1 MVDEQEPESPLEPCQ
16 FVTMG
21 EIGNAIFA
29 TVPRSHEHSSSEVP
43 ADPVWS
49 PEAMIAFMYTRCQRR
64 FGQAANESKR
74 RLYAERLQLLRDVM
88 AACRSNDPCTKLTA
102 VQAIRA
108 MEDLSEDE
116 DSPHSEQNMST
127 LGFATPWMKSSK
139 LWQLDSSW
147 YQLLPARISQQEVR
161 AVSMLI
167 VWPMLYF
174 EALKTEMKQWMK
186 IWKKNLQIR

>member
-108 MEDLSEDE
+108 MEELSEDE
-116 DSPHSEQNMST
+116 DSPHSEQNMSYI
-127 LGFATPWMKSSK
+127 GFCNTMDEVEQALAVGQQLVSITSSSN
-139 LWQLDSSW
+139 QPTGSSSSVHVDRVADA
-147 YQLLPARISQQEVR
+147 LL
-161 AVSMLI
+161 
-167 VWPMLYF
+167 
-174 EALKTEMKQWMK
+174 
-186 IWKKNLQIR
+186 